1 MVSNIIRSLTLV
13 LFLLFLSISVAQK
26 AMALPD
32 APANNTYHQPEKL
45 SVLAS
50 SFSPESRRNYPTWIK
65 KMESAGYG
73 NAIWQELEDILY
85 DSGRFDLLMEP
96 PLASEQFRQILSTR
110 GQGGLG
116 GNNLHIEMPDRILM
130 INVNFFVKETQT
142 LQGMTLSTNQEFH
155 ATVHLRYY
163 NLDGGRAIN
172 RPVPATGDAMSGDL
186 LEATRIATRNASQK
200 LLHRLGKI

>member
-1 MVSNIIRSLTLV
+1 MVSNIIKLLIFFLFIPFSSGCVAEEIVAVRDVPTSNRSHHL
-13 LFLLFLSISVAQK
+13 
-26 AMALPD
+26 
-32 APANNTYHQPEKL
+32 EKL

-50 SFSPESRRNYPTWIK
+50 SFSPESRRNYPTWIG

-85 DSGRFDLLMEP
+85 DSGKFDLLMEP
-96 PLASEQFRQILSTR
+96 PLASEQFRQILSMR
-110 GQGGLG
+110 GQGGLS
-116 GNNLHIEMPDRILM
+116 GNDLHIEMPDRILM
-130 INVNFFVKETQT
+130 INVNFFVKETQS

-163 NLDGGRAIN
+163 NLEGRVIN
-172 RPVPATGDAMSGDL
+172 RPIPATGDAMSGDL

-200 LLHRLGKI
+200 LLRRLGKI